1 MGGGR
6 KAETKIVKNWVGW
19 ERPEPSKRAAETG
32 HTQRAATSAPLAPI
46 FTLEKGDWKLTDPYL
61 RVGWIVD

>member
-6 KAETKIVKNWVGW
+6 KAATKIVMNWVGW

-32 HTQRAATSAPLAPI
+32 HTQRGATSAPLAPS
-46 FTLEKGDWKLTDPYL
+46 FTLGKGDWKPTDPYL
-61 RVGWIVD
+61 RVGRIVE